1 MSSMH
6 HDNQTIPG
14 LSAVKLILNNS
25 IVELLGV
32 FCAACLL
39 WCLSLPLPAE
49 GSDFTTAPYRLSCAM
64 IPMIVTVY
72 FNNKTLG
79 CLANYEDSD
88 AKTDV
93 QSDDNGKDRN
103 FPVVLVFHSIVSI
116 SLWFMQYQM
125 QQHKKNIDMVKK
137 LQLDLD
143 DAQAARANKKKR

>member
-1 MSSMH
+1 M
-6 HDNQTIPG
+6 
-14 LSAVKLILNNS
+14 
-25 IVELLGV
+25 
-32 FCAACLL
+32 
-39 WCLSLPLPAE
+39 
-49 GSDFTTAPYRLSCAM
+49 
-64 IPMIVTVY
+64 
-72 FNNKTLG
+72 G

-88 AKTDV
+88 TKTDV